1 VGSDFSSIDF
11 AEGERSN
18 GVIASFPLPG
28 NQLASPKRELH
39 VLVLTPFYPS
49 STDDAKGCFVA
60 EPIPV
65 LSKLGVDNTVIAVQP
80 FYRSRAALNLLA
92 FPAQHTRFLSFPGGL
107 GLPTAGAFLFAS
119 LLSIVRRLHRSNPIH
134 LIHAHAALPC
144 GHAAALLS
152 RELGV
157 PFVVTVHGL
166 DAYSTKQVSGFS
178 GNWSKRVS
186 KFVYRSAKRVI
197 CVSDKVRDQV
207 LRGGLDRVDTE
218 VVYNGVDPET
228 FHPSGDCTEEPT
240 ILCVG
245 DLIPSKGHELLLRA
259 LAAVHSKFPE
269 VSCEFIGDGPER
281 SHLTK
286 TAARLH
292 LGDKTRFLGRR
303 SRSQVAEAMRRCKL
317 FALPSRYEGLGC
329 VYLEAMATGKAAIGC
344 RGQGIEEV
352 IEHGANGWL
361 IDPASLPGLTEALL
375 ELLGSSQLRN
385 AIGEAARNT
394 ILRDFTLNHQA
405 ERLVRI
411 YRECIE

>member
-1 VGSDFSSIDF
+1 MGSDLSATDL
-11 AEGERSN
+11 AESERSN
-18 GVIASFPLPG
+18 GVIGSFPLPG
-28 NQLASPKRELH
+28 DQLASPKNALH
-39 VLVLTPFYPS
+39 ILVLTPFYPS

-60 EPIPV
+60 EPIPA
-65 LSKLGVDNTVIAVQP
+65 LSKLEVDSTVVAVQP
-80 FYRSRAALNLLA
+80 FYRSRSSLNPLA
-92 FPAQHTRFLSFPGGL
+92 FPAQHTRFISFPSGL

-119 LLSIVRRLHRSNPIH
+119 LLSIVRRLHQSNPIH

-166 DAYSTKQVSGFS
+166 DAFSTNQVGGLS
-178 GNWSKRVS
+178 GNWCRRVS

-197 CVSDKVRDQV
+197 CVSEKVRDQV
-207 LRGGLDRVDTE
+207 LEGGLDRVNTE
-218 VVYNGVDPET
+218 VVYNGVDPEM
-228 FHPSGDCTEEPT
+228 FHPPYGIAEEQT

-286 TAARLH
+286 TAAKLH
-292 LGDKTRFLGRR
+292 LGDRIRFLGRR
-303 SRSQVAEAMRRCKL
+303 SRSQVAEAMRRCRL

-361 IDPASLPGLTEALL
+361 VDPGSLPGLTEALF
-375 ELLGSSQLRN
+375 ELLGSGQMRHAL
-385 AIGEAARNT
+385 GEAARST

-411 YRECIE
+411 YREGVE

>member
-1 VGSDFSSIDF
+1 VGSDLSAPDF

-28 NQLASPKRELH
+28 NPIASPRNALH
-39 VLVLTPFYPS
+39 ILVLTPFYPT
-49 STDDAKGCFVA
+49 STDDGKGCFVA
-60 EPIPV
+60 EPMPA

-80 FYRSRAALNLLA
+80 FYRSRPSLNPLA
-92 FPAQHTRFLSFPGGL
+92 FPAQHTRFISFPGGL
-107 GLPTAGAFLFAS
+107 GLPTAGAFLFAN
-119 LLSIVRRLHRSNPIH
+119 LLSTVRRLHRSNPIH

-152 RELGV
+152 RELGI

-166 DAYSTKQVSGFS
+166 DAYSTKQVGGLS
-178 GNWSKRVS
+178 GNWSRRVS

-207 LRGGLDRVDTE
+207 LKASLDRVNTE

-228 FHPSGDCTEEPT
+228 FHPSGDNAEEQP

-259 LAAVHSKFPE
+259 CAAAQSTFPE

-281 SHLTK
+281 SHLAK
-286 TAARLH
+286 TAANLH
-292 LGDKTRFLGRR
+292 LGDKIRFLGRR

-317 FALPSRYEGLGC
+317 FALPSGYEGLGC

-361 IDPASLPGLTEALL
+361 IDPGSLPGLTEALF
-375 ELLGSSQLRN
+375 ELLGSSQLRH
-385 AIGEAARNT
+385 ALGEAARST
-394 ILRDFTLNHQA
+394 ILREFTLNHQA

-411 YRECIE
+411 YRECVE

>member
-1 VGSDFSSIDF
+1 
-11 AEGERSN
+11 
-18 GVIASFPLPG
+18 VIASFPLPG
-28 NQLASPKRELH
+28 NQIAPLRNSLH
-39 VLVLTPFYPS
+39 VLVLTPFYPT
-49 STDDAKGCFVA
+49 STDDAKGCFIA
-60 EPIPV
+60 EPMPA
-65 LSKLGVDNTVIAVQP
+65 LSKLEVDSTVMAVQP
-80 FYRSRAALNLLA
+80 FYRTRASLNPLA
-92 FPAQHTRFLSFPGGL
+92 FPAQHTRFFSFPGGL
-107 GLPTAGAFLFAS
+107 GLPTAGAFLFAN
-119 LLSIVRRLHRSNPIH
+119 LLSTVRRLHRSNPIH

-166 DAYSTKQVSGFS
+166 DAYSTRQVGGLSGKWC
-178 GNWSKRVS
+178 NRVS
-186 KFVYRSAKRVI
+186 KFVYRSAKSVI

-207 LRGGLDRVDTE
+207 LKGTPDRVNTE
-218 VVYNGVDPET
+218 VVYNGVDSET
-228 FHPSGDCTEEPT
+228 FHPSGDGAEKQT

-245 DLIPSKGHELLLRA
+245 DLISSKGHELLLRG
-259 LAAVHSKFPE
+259 LAAVHSRLPD

-286 TAARLH
+286 TAAKLD
-292 LGDKTRFLGRR
+292 LGDKIRFFGRR
-303 SRSQVAEAMRRCKL
+303 NRSQVAEAMRRCTL
-317 FALPSRYEGLGC
+317 FALLSGYEGFGC

-361 IDPASLPGLTEALL
+361 IDPGSLPGLTEALF
-375 ELLGSSQLRN
+375 ELLGSSQARN
-385 AIGEAARNT
+385 ALGEAARST

-411 YRECIE
+411 YRECVE

>member
-1 VGSDFSSIDF
+1 M
-11 AEGERSN
+11 
-18 GVIASFPLPG
+18 IASFPLPG
-28 NQLASPKRELH
+28 DQLASRGNALH
-39 VLVLTPFYPS
+39 ILVLTPFYPT

-60 EPIPV
+60 EPMPA
-65 LSKLGVDNTVIAVQP
+65 LSKLEVDSAVIAVQP
-80 FYRSRAALNLLA
+80 FYRPRASLNPLV
-92 FPAQHTRFLSFPGGL
+92 FPAQYTRFLSLPGGL
-107 GLPTAGAFLFAS
+107 GLPTAGAFLFAN
-119 LLSIVRRLHRSNPIH
+119 LLSTVRRLHRSNPIH

-152 RELGV
+152 RELGI

-166 DAYSTKQVSGFS
+166 DAYSTTQVGGLF
-178 GNWSKRVS
+178 GNWCRRVS

-197 CVSDKVRDQV
+197 CVSDRVRDQV
-207 LRGGLDRVDTE
+207 LKGGLDRVNTE

-228 FHPSGDCTEEPT
+228 FHPSCDSAEEQT

-245 DLIPSKGHELLLRA
+245 DLIPSKGHELLLRG
-259 LAAVHSKFPE
+259 LAAIHSRFPE

-281 SHLTK
+281 SHLAK
-286 TAARLH
+286 TAAKLD
-292 LGDKTRFLGRR
+292 LGDKIRFLGRR
-303 SRSQVAEAMRRCKL
+303 SRSQVADAMRRCTL
-317 FALPSRYEGLGC
+317 FALPSGYEGLGC

-361 IDPASLPGLTEALL
+361 IDPGSLPGLTEALF
-375 ELLGSSQLRN
+375 ELSGSSQMRN
-385 AIGEAARNT
+385 ALGEAARNT

-411 YRECIE
+411 YQECVE

>member
-1 VGSDFSSIDF
+1 MGGDLSAIDL
-11 AEGERSN
+11 AESERSN

-28 NQLASPKRELH
+28 NQLASPKKELH
-39 VLVLTPFYPS
+39 VLVLTPFYPT
-49 STDDAKGCFVA
+49 STDDGKGCFVA
-60 EPIPV
+60 EPMPA
-65 LSKLGVDNTVIAVQP
+65 LSKLGVDNSVTGVQP
-80 FYRSRAALNLLA
+80 FYRSRSSLNPLA
-92 FPAQHTRFLSFPGGL
+92 FPAQHTRYLSFPGGL
-107 GLPTAGAFLFAS
+107 GLPTAGAFLFAN
-119 LLSIVRRLHRSNPIH
+119 LLSTVRRLHRSNPIH

-157 PFVVTVHGL
+157 PFLVTVHGL
-166 DAYSTKQVSGFS
+166 DAYSTKQVGGLS
-178 GNWSKRVS
+178 GNWCRRVS

-207 LRGGLDRVDTE
+207 LKGGLDRVNTE
-218 VVYNGVDPET
+218 VVYNGVDPEM
-228 FHPSGDCTEEPT
+228 FHPSGDSADEQP

-245 DLIPSKGHELLLRA
+245 DLIPSKGHDLLLRA
-259 LAAVHSKFPE
+259 CAAVQSNFPE

-281 SHLTK
+281 SRLAK
-286 TAARLH
+286 TAAKLH
-292 LGDKTRFLGRR
+292 LGDKIRFLGRR
-303 SRSQVAEAMRRCKL
+303 SRSQVSEAMRRCEL
-317 FALPSRYEGLGC
+317 FALPSGYEGLGC

-361 IDPASLPGLTEALL
+361 IDPGSLPGLTEALF
-375 ELLGSSQLRN
+375 ELLGSSQMRN
-385 AIGEAARNT
+385 ALGEAARST

-411 YRECIE
+411 YRECVE

>member
-1 VGSDFSSIDF
+1 VGGDLSAIDL

-18 GVIASFPLPG
+18 GVIASFPLSG
-28 NQLASPKRELH
+28 NKLESPKRELH
-39 VLVLTPFYPS
+39 VLVLTPFYPT
-49 STDDAKGCFVA
+49 STDDGKGCFIA
-60 EPIPV
+60 EAMPV
-65 LSKLGVDNTVIAVQP
+65 LARLGVDNTVIAVQP
-80 FYRSRAALNLLA
+80 FYRSRASPNPLT
-92 FPAQHTRFLSFPGGL
+92 FPAQHTRFISFPSGL
-107 GLPTAGAFLFAS
+107 GLPTAGAFLFAN
-119 LLSIVRRLHRSNPIH
+119 LLSTVRRLHRLNPIH

-166 DAYSTKQVSGFS
+166 DAYSTEQVSGLS
-178 GNWSKRVS
+178 GNWCRRVS

-207 LRGGLDRVDTE
+207 LKGSLDRVNTE
-218 VVYNGVDPET
+218 VVYNGVDPEM
-228 FHPSGDCTEEPT
+228 FHPSGNATEGQT

-245 DLIPSKGHELLLRA
+245 DLIPSKGNELLLRA
-259 LAAVHSKFPE
+259 CAPVHSRFPE

-281 SHLTK
+281 SHLAK
-286 TAARLH
+286 TAAKLH
-292 LGDKTRFLGRR
+292 LDHKIRFLGRR
-303 SRSQVAEAMRRCKL
+303 SRSQVADAMRRCTL
-317 FALPSRYEGLGC
+317 FALPSGYEGLGC

-361 IDPASLPGLTEALL
+361 IDPGSLPGLTEALF
-375 ELLGSSQLRN
+375 ELLGSSQMRDAL
-385 AIGEAARNT
+385 GEAARST

-411 YRECIE
+411 YRECVE

>member
-1 VGSDFSSIDF
+1 MGSDLPAIDL

-28 NQLASPKRELH
+28 KPLGSPRKTIH
-39 VLVLTPFYPS
+39 VLVLTPFYPT

-65 LSKLGVDNTVIAVQP
+65 LSKIGVDNTVIAVQP
-80 FYRSRAALNLLA
+80 FYRSRVSLNPLA
-92 FPAQHTRFLSFPGGL
+92 FPAQHTRFISLPGGF
-107 GLPTAGAFLFAS
+107 GLPTAGAFLFAD
-119 LLSIVRRLHRSNPIH
+119 LLSSVRRLHRLNPIH

-152 RELGV
+152 RELRV

-166 DAYSTKQVSGFS
+166 DAYSTEQVSGLS
-178 GNWSKRVS
+178 GNWCRRVS
-186 KFVYRSAKRVI
+186 KFVYRSARCAI

-207 LRGGLDRVDTE
+207 LKGGLERVNTE
-218 VVYNGVDPET
+218 VVYNGVDPEV
-228 FHPSGDCTEEPT
+228 FHPLGDSTEEQT

-259 LAAVHSKFPE
+259 CAAVHSRFPE

-286 TAARLH
+286 TAAQLH
-292 LGDKTRFLGRR
+292 LDGKVRFLGRC
-303 SRSQVAEAMRRCKL
+303 SRSQVADAMQRCTL
-317 FALPSRYEGLGC
+317 FALPSGYEGLGC
-329 VYLEAMATGKAAIGC
+329 VYLEAMATGRAAIGC

-361 IDPASLPGLTEALL
+361 VDPGSLPGLTEALF
-375 ELLGSSQLRN
+375 ELLGSSEMRSAL
-385 AIGEAARNT
+385 GEAARST

-411 YRECIE
+411 YRECVE

>member
-1 VGSDFSSIDF
+1 MP
-11 AEGERSN
+11 A
-18 GVIASFPLPG
+18 
-28 NQLASPKRELH
+28 
-39 VLVLTPFYPS
+39 
-49 STDDAKGCFVA
+49 
-60 EPIPV
+60 
-65 LSKLGVDNTVIAVQP
+65 LSKLGVDNSVIAVQP
-80 FYRSRAALNLLA
+80 FYRSRASLNPLA
-92 FPAQHTRFLSFPGGL
+92 FPAQHTRFISFPGGL
-107 GLPTAGAFLFAS
+107 GLPTAGAFLFAN
-119 LLSIVRRLHRSNPIH
+119 LLSTVRHLHRSNPIH

-166 DAYSTKQVSGFS
+166 DTYSTKQVGGLS
-178 GNWSKRVS
+178 GNWCRRVS
-186 KFVYRSAKRVI
+186 RFVYRSAKRVI
-197 CVSDKVRDQV
+197 CVSEKVRDQV
-207 LRGGLDRVDTE
+207 LKGGLDRVKTE

-228 FHPSGDCTEEPT
+228 FHPSCDSAEEQT

-259 LAAVHSKFPE
+259 LAAVQPRFPE

-281 SHLTK
+281 SHLAK
-286 TAARLH
+286 TAAQLH
-292 LGDKTRFLGRR
+292 LGSKIRFLGRR
-303 SRSQVAEAMRRCKL
+303 GRTQVAEAMRRCTL
-317 FALPSRYEGLGC
+317 FALPSGYEGLGC

-361 IDPASLPGLTEALL
+361 IDPGSLPGLTEALF
-375 ELLGSSQLRN
+375 ELLGSSQLRR
-385 AIGEAARNT
+385 ALGEAARST

-411 YRECIE
+411 YRECVE